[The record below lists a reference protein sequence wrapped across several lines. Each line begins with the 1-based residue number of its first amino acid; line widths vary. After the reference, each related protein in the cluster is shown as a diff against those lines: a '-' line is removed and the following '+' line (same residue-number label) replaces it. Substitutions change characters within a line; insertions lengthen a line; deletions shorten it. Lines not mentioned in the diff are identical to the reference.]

1 MNRIIKTGI
10 FGGYARVSFIDV
22 TDIVNEEIKIHNLSP
37 LAAAALGRAMTA
49 GAYIGAN
56 LKSEDN
62 SFSLT
67 ISGDGPLGQIVIAG
81 TPNTVRGYVVGS
93 DAELPLKADGHLD
106 VGNGVGKG
114 FISVIKDLGLK
125 EPYVGRCELVSGEI
139 AEDFVKYLLVSEGV
153 KSAAAF
159 GVKVN
164 KDGCIT
170 AGGIV
175 AEALPGITEDMLVIL
190 EDVMTNFTNVSDV
203 MAEKSIDEIYEFYFS
218 HLEGEVYAE
227 NEIELKCSCSQERIE
242 NMIRGMGKAE
252 CDDILAEIGKIEAVC
267 HFCETKYVFTQED
280 TDKLWAE

>member
-22 TDIVNEEIKIHNLSP
+22 TDIVNEEIKIHGLSP

-56 LKSEDN
+56 LKSESDA
-62 SFSLT
+62 FSLT
-67 ISGDGPLGQIVIAG
+67 ISGDGALGQIVVAG
-81 TPNTVRGYVVGS
+81 TENTVRGFVTNPDV
-93 DAELPLKADGHLD
+93 ELPLKADGHLD
-106 VGNGVGKG
+106 VGGGVGKG
-114 FISVIKDLGLK
+114 YISVIKDLGLK
-125 EPYVGRCELVSGEI
+125 DPYVGRCELVSGEI
-139 AEDFVKYLLVSEGV
+139 AEDFVKYLFVSEGI

-175 AEALPGITEDMLVIL
+175 CEALPGITEDMLVIL
-190 EDVMTNFTNVSDV
+190 EDVMTNFKNVSDV
-203 MAEKSIDEIYEFYFS
+203 MAEKSLEEIYDFYFS
-218 HLEGEVYAE
+218 HLDGEIYAE
-227 NEIELKCSCSQERIE
+227 NEIELKCSCSKERIE

-252 CDDILAEIGKIEAVC
+252 CDEILAEMGKIEAVC
-267 HFCETKYVFTQED
+267 HFCEKRYVYTEED
-280 TDKLWAE
+280 TEKLWAE